1 MDLHGSAIISSL
13 GSTMLLTVAKEA
25 TGQTWNFVSRL
36 AGESLKH
43 GQTPTAPGRG
53 ASVAVGSVC
62 TVRIGG
68 SSTCP
73 KGWGERGTDGWM
85 VWIGLVWYL
94 SIVSFSPISPKEN
107 RGPFGLKRK
116 WVVLLVW
123 DPFSNHGAAV
133 EKSNHFGRQVHQ
145 VWHRPCR
152 QFWQAWSWPLARLFP
167 RAASRCMGMH
177 GVEWPKYLERW
188 EMVDFDS
195 WFLLIKVSG
204 IFWDYVYFS
213 CTMYLSFV
221 SRID

>member
-1 MDLHGSAIISSL
+1 MDLHGSALISSL

-85 VWIGLVWYL
+85 VWIGFWIGTFQSFLFLPYRQRKIGAPLAWKGNELCCWFGTHFPTMELQWRRVIISGDRFIRSGTGLV
-94 SIVSFSPISPKEN
+94 VSFGKLGLGHWHVCFPGQP
-107 RGPFGLKRK
+107 RG
-116 WVVLLVW
+116 VW
-123 DPFSNHGAAV
+123 GCT
-133 EKSNHFGRQVHQ
+133 
-145 VWHRPCR
+145 VWNGPN
-152 QFWQAWSWPLARLFP
+152 
-167 RAASRCMGMH
+167 
-177 GVEWPKYLERW
+177 
-188 EMVDFDS
+188 
-195 WFLLIKVSG
+195 
-204 IFWDYVYFS
+204 
-213 CTMYLSFV
+213 T
-221 SRID
+221 